1 MRYKSLLEE
10 IKDWVA
16 ELGYWEQYLANRI
29 LYGQAITDAEI
40 KNAYRYFLEDAGLKK
55 KEGDRPEIKIPNVK
69 KANTDVK
76 DFQLKEIGGIAGVNA
91 LKEGQSIPIS
101 KNLTIVY
108 GDNGAGK
115 SGYIRILNNAFVS
128 RGDTHIEPNIYLG
141 GKSKTPSCI
150 FKFASE
156 QSEYELKYPDSS
168 DGYEFTSFA
177 VFDSASVIAHL
188 SSEDEIQFLPGGIS
202 FFNSLSI
209 VVEKVQGLLE
219 SDILKHTPGNTFD
232 LYFSKPTIIKVLI
245 ANLDANSDLEALRA
259 KAKLSTDESKKLA
272 SLEGKLLDLK
282 KTDVKKKAKKLTEIK
297 DLIKEL
303 GLEFEMIN
311 ESFSIKNVNGCKT
324 LVEKQIFNKELSA
337 KEGIARFDSKS
348 LRNVGSKEWKNL
360 VGVAKEFAE
369 SQHGD
374 SSHYPSKHDVCLL
387 CQQPLSIEAKNLF
400 EAYWKY
406 LASSAENELK
416 EINKEIQ
423 KIENTLSELELRLL
437 EKNSV
442 LHEWL
447 AENFKTELDKW
458 REQIGNMDKLR
469 KQIINSLKLKK
480 WAVTIVPK
488 KVELRPIKII
498 YGFLDEKIAELREVE
513 INRKIR
519 DLEKEVNEL
528 TDRKK
533 LGPLLPGIE
542 DLVSKLKWASK
553 ARRKVISTRHITSK
567 QSELFA
573 IFVTE
578 EYAKVFNSECEK
590 LNANFGIEISQ
601 RGKKGSTLKQLVL
614 KGRSPISIL
623 SEGEQRAISMAD
635 FLTEIQIGEKNKG
648 IIFDDP
654 VNSLDHTRR
663 QIIAERF
670 VEESKHRQVIV
681 FTHDITFM
689 LALQRLSDE
698 QNVECMV
705 STLRRIGNVPGIIV
719 TSLPWPACNVNERI
733 KRLNEMV
740 QETKK
745 IEKSSNPDDYYFE
758 AKKWCGL
765 LRETWE
771 RGIEELLFND
781 SIQRF
786 SPGIQTKRLEKAKFS
801 ISYYKEIEK
810 GMAECSDWVHDQS
823 SAINAPAPNTAK
835 LELFLNNFKEFARRV
850 RA

>member
-1 MRYKSLLEE
+1 MRHKSLIEE
-10 IKDWVA
+10 IKDWIA

-29 LYGQAITDAEI
+29 LNGQTITDVEI
-40 KNAYRYFLEDAGLKK
+40 KSAYKYFLEDAGLKK
-55 KEGDRPEIKIPNVK
+55 KEGDRIEIKVPGQKKTNV
-69 KANTDVK
+69 DIK
-76 DFQLKEIGGIAGVNA
+76 DLQLKEIIGISGVNA
-91 LKEGQSIPIS
+91 LKEDQSIPIS

-128 RGDTHIEPNIYLG
+128 RGDTHIEPNIHLI
-141 GKSKTPSCI
+141 GKTKTPRCN
-150 FKFASE
+150 FKFANE
-156 QSEYELKYPDSS
+156 KTQYELRYPDNLDS
-168 DGYEFTSFA
+168 YEFACFA

-188 SSEDEIQFLPGGIS
+188 SSEDEIQFLPNGIA
-202 FFNSLSI
+202 FFNSLSL
-209 VVEKVQGLLE
+209 VVEKVQELLE
-219 SDILKHTPGNTFD
+219 SEILKNTPSNSFD
-232 LYFSKPTIIKVLI
+232 LYFNKPTSIKVLI
-245 ANLDANSDLEALRA
+245 ENLNANSDLDALRA
-259 KAKLSTDESKKLA
+259 KAELSAVESKKLET
-272 SLEGKLLDLK
+272 LEAKLLELK
-282 KTDVKKKAKKLTEIK
+282 KTDAKKKVKKLIETKE
-297 DLIKEL
+297 LIKEL
-303 GLEFEMIN
+303 GEGFEEIN
-311 ESFSIKNVNGCKT
+311 EHFTVKT
-324 LVEKQIFNKELSA
+324 INIYKALIQKQNDNKELSS
-337 KEGIARFDSKS
+337 KEGITRFDSNI

-360 VGVAKEFAE
+360 ISVAREYAE
-369 SQHGD
+369 SQHED
-374 SSHYPSKHDVCLL
+374 LNHYPSKNDVCLL
-387 CQQPLSIEAKNLF
+387 CQQPLPIEAKNLF
-400 EAYWKY
+400 EAYWNY
-406 LASSAENELK
+406 LASTAENELK

-423 KIENTLSELELRLL
+423 KVENTLSELEIRLL

-447 AENFKTELDKW
+447 SENFKTELDKW
-458 REQIGNMDKLR
+458 LEQLGSVDKLR

-480 WAVTIVPK
+480 WPLTFKPNQL
-488 KVELRPIKII
+488 ELRPIKSICR
-498 YGFLDEKIAELREVE
+498 FLDEKIAELKEVE
-513 INRKIR
+513 IDRKIR
-519 DLEKEVNEL
+519 SVETEINEL
-528 TDRKK
+528 KDRKK
-533 LGPLLPGIE
+533 LGPLLSGIE
-542 DLVSKLKWASK
+542 DHVSKLRWASK
-553 ARRKVISTRHITSK
+553 ASRKVISTRHITSK

-573 IFVTE
+573 IFVTQ
-578 EYAKVFNSECEK
+578 EYAEVFNSECEK

-601 RGKKGSTLKQLVL
+601 RGKKGSTLKQLIL

-670 VEESKHRQVIV
+670 VEESKNRQVIV

-698 QNVECMV
+698 QSVECVV
-705 STLRRIGNVPGIIV
+705 STLRRIGNTPGIIV
-719 TSLPWPACNVNERI
+719 ASLPWPACNVNERI

-740 QETKK
+740 QECKK

-801 ISYYKEIEK
+801 TSYYKEIEK
-810 GMAECSDWVHDQS
+810 GMAQCSDWVHDQS
-823 SAINAPAPNTAK
+823 SAINLPAPSTTK
-835 LELFLNNFKEFARRV
+835 LELFLNNFKDFAKRV
-850 RA
+850 RV